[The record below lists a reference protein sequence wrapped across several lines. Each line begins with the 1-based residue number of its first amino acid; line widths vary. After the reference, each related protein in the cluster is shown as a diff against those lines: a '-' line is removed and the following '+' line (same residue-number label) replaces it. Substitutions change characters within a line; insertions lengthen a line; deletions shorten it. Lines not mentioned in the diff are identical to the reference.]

1 MVWKKLL
8 LKWKKKGFAFP
19 VAKLIN
25 SKLKEKILYS
35 FKNNNKL
42 IDFIDQKMIYGYLDN
57 HFKNKKNNYKKIW
70 NLYVL
75 NEWINHNL

>member
-1 MVWKKLL
+1 MKETASKM
-8 LKWKKKGFAFP
+8 KKKGFAFP

-25 SKLKEKILYS
+25 SILKDKILHS

-42 IDFIDQKMIYGYLDN
+42 TNFIDQKMIYGYLDN